1 MRPLQVLC
9 TKCFTYIPCYIYTN
23 HESQHKQVNLT
34 NFVEKKPPSV
44 NFFKFND
51 SMFCLCKTN
60 VKPFN
65 HIRKY

>member
-34 NFVEKKPPSV
+34 NFVEKNSLQSTSLNLMTACFV
-44 NFFKFND
+44 Y
-51 SMFCLCKTN
+51 
-60 VKPFN
+60 VKQM
-65 HIRKY
+65 